1 MDVEKTIEFLL
12 GEAAKHDQQIAQ
24 LAELILRLG
33 ESQEAL
39 VESQIETQKRFR
51 ETDERFRQIREEL
64 RELGK
69 ETDRRIQ
76 ALTSAV
82 GALIRKMDEGK

>member
-12 GEAAKHDQQIAQ
+12 EQSARHDQQIGQ
-24 LAELILRLG
+24 LTSLMAGLI
-33 ESQEAL
+33 EA
-39 VESQIETQKRFR
+39 QIETQKRFR

-82 GALIRKMDEGK
+82 GVLIRQTEPG